1 MRYQIRAAIAAMVVA
16 GAAIG
21 AAPPAT
27 AQYPVSDTA
36 THLGLSTVGTKVD
49 AVTLRLIE
57 TNRMLA
63 DMVQVQSATARMM
76 NETAANTASS
86 LDQMQRLVTTIA
98 DPREKASRREQRQKW
113 LLGAQGYGTIAAPA
127 DAARPLG
134 SSWALRMNQPRTDGS
149 DVRASMDVLADPG
162 IAARYSRQA
171 YGISGAV
178 ANDRSM
184 VGRAQV
190 EQRRRAEAVSATH
203 DAHGIALY
211 STFATSATFRKID
224 RFATMAD
231 EAYEMGLADQL
242 YVLNL
247 SVLSMLEES
256 ASQRALIGQ
265 DVRMRAAST
274 LVASPVVGST
284 SPDLVPPGQQAG
296 AAWEYGAPG
305 GGYGASGGGNAIAD
319 PVPTL
324 TSGGAAAAGPQ
335 SFAEALDAATS
346 PGDYASGLG
355 GMAGLGCPYGN
366 MQGSRMSGCARG
378 IAQLLLGVS
387 GADYQTQRTIMG
399 LMTGGLSGR
408 SLGTSGRPLDMRQVA
423 NMFGL
428 GGLMSC
434 FGGNASSCSYACQ
447 RLATERLPGGRC
459 AEGGYDYITSAPGYW
474 GSGNFFGGGGITASE
489 FDLGY
494 GSQVRGSY
502 CVQLRRACESEG
514 MPALSFDLGFD
525 PLSFFNSGSN

>member
-1 MRYQIRAAIAAMVVA
+1 MRFKMKAAMAAILIAGVA
-16 GAAIG
+16 LTAS
-21 AAPPAT
+21 APAS
-27 AQYPVSDTA
+27 AQYAVTDA
-36 THLGLSTVGTKVD
+36 QTHMGLSTVGSKVD
-49 AVTLRLIE
+49 SVTSRLIE
-57 TNRMLA
+57 TNKMLA
-63 DMVQVQSATARMM
+63 DMVEVQSATARLM

-113 LLGAQGYGTIAAPA
+113 LLGAQGYGTVAAPA

-203 DAHGIALY
+203 DAHGMALY

-247 SVLSMLEES
+247 SILGLLEES

-296 AAWEYGAPG
+296 AAWEYGAAG
-305 GGYGASGGGNAIAD
+305 TGNAIAD
-319 PVPTL
+319 PLPTL
-324 TSGGAAAAGPQ
+324 TSGGAAAGPQ

-378 IAQLLLGVS
+378 IAQLLLGAT

-399 LMTGGLSGR
+399 MMTGGLSGR

-459 AEGGYDYITSAPGYW
+459 AEGGYDYVTRAPDNW
-474 GSGNFFGGGGITASE
+474 GSGNSFGGGRIGSE

-494 GSQVRGSY
+494 GSQVRGRY
-502 CVQLRRACESEG
+502 CVQLRRSCESEG

-525 PLSFFNSGSN
+525 PLSFFSSGGN